1 MKIQTKMPSA
11 LSHLRV
17 LDLSRVLAGPWS
29 SQILADMGAEVIK
42 IERPGSG
49 DDTRDW
55 GPPFLKDKH
64 GNETHE
70 AAYFL
75 SANRGKKSFAL
86 DISKP
91 EGQEIIRKLAAMSD
105 ILIEN
110 FKVDGLK
117 HYGLDY
123 ASLKQ
128 INPKLIYCSIT
139 GFGQTGPYAHYA
151 GYDIMIQAMGGMMS
165 VTGERDDKPGGG
177 PMKVGVAVTDI
188 MTGMYATVAILGALE
203 HRHQSGEGQYI
214 DLALLDTQVAML
226 ANLSSNYL
234 VSGKVP
240 QRMGNAHATIV
251 PYQPFEC
258 ADGHMI
264 LAVGNDSQFG
274 KFCDIARAPEIKN
287 DVRFAT
293 NSERVKHREVLV
305 PLIETIIK
313 QRKRDDWLAALEPAG
328 VPCGPINN
336 MQQVFDNPQVKHRN
350 VRVDVPHPV
359 SGTAPMVANPIKFSA
374 TPIEYKHSPPT
385 LGQHTDEILHTLL
398 NMRDDEIQILQKNKI
413 I

>member
-1 MKIQTKMPSA
+1 MTPVA

-29 SQILADMGAEVIK
+29 SQILADMGADVIK
-42 IERPGSG
+42 IERPGTG

-55 GPPFLKDKH
+55 GPPFLKDAS
-64 GNETHE
+64 GNDTKE
-70 AAYFL
+70 AAYYL
-75 SANRGKKSFAL
+75 STNRGKKSLAL

-91 EGQEIIRKLAAMSD
+91 EGQEIIRKLALVSD
-105 ILIEN
+105 IFIEN

-123 ASLKQ
+123 VSLKK

-151 GYDIMIQAMGGMMS
+151 GYDIMIQGMGGMMS

-188 MTGMYATVAILGALE
+188 MTGMYATVAILAALE

-214 DLALLDTQVAML
+214 DMALLDTQVAML
-226 ANLSSNYL
+226 ANLASNYL
-234 VSGKVP
+234 VAEKIP
-240 QRMGNAHATIV
+240 QRMGNAHSTIV
-251 PYQPFEC
+251 PYQSFEC

-264 LAVGNDSQFG
+264 LAVGNDNQFE
-274 KFCDIARAPEIKN
+274 KFCAIAGVIEMAKDI
-287 DVRFAT
+287 RFAT
-293 NSERVKHREVLV
+293 NSERVKHREILV
-305 PLIETIIK
+305 PQLEKIILK
-313 QRKRDDWLAALEPAG
+313 RKRDDWLAALEPAG

-336 MQQVFDNPQVKHRN
+336 IAQVFDNPQVKHRD
-350 VRVDVPHPV
+350 VRVDIPHSLSGSVP
-359 SGTAPMVANPIKFSA
+359 TVANPIKFSA
-374 TPIEYKHSPPT
+374 TPIEYKKAPPT
-385 LGQHTDEILHTLL
+385 LGQHTDEVL
-398 NMRDDEIQILQKNKI
+398 RDTIYMNEAQIQALRDAKI
-413 I
+413 IQ

>member
-1 MKIQTKMPSA
+1 MPSA

-29 SQILADMGAEVIK
+29 SQILADLGAEVIK
-42 IERPGSG
+42 VERPGSG

-55 GPPFLKDKH
+55 GPPFLKDKN
-64 GNETHE
+64 GKDTHE
-70 AAYFL
+70 AAYYL
-75 SANRGKKSFAL
+75 SANRAKKSLTL
-86 DISKP
+86 DISRP
-91 EGQEIIRKLAAMSD
+91 EGQAIIRQLAAISD
-105 ILIEN
+105 IVIEN

-123 ASLKQ
+123 ASLKP
-128 INPKLIYCSIT
+128 INPRLIYCSIT
-139 GFGQTGPYAHYA
+139 GFGQSGPYAHYA
-151 GYDIMIQAMGGMMS
+151 GYDLMIQGMGGLMS

-188 MTGMYATVAILGALE
+188 MTGMYATVAILAAVE

-226 ANLSSNYL
+226 ANLTANYL
-234 VSGKVP
+234 VAGKVP
-240 QRMGNAHATIV
+240 QRLGNAHATIV

-258 ADGHMI
+258 ADGHLI
-264 LAVGNDSQFG
+264 LAVGNDSQFA
-274 KFCDIARAPEIKN
+274 KFCNIAGATEIKD

-293 NSERVKHREVLV
+293 NSARVKHRELLI
-305 PLIETIIK
+305 PLLQAIMK
-313 QRKRDDWLAALEPAG
+313 QRTREAWLGALEPAG

-336 MQQVFDNPQVKHRN
+336 LRQVFDNAQVKHRN
-350 VRVDVPHPV
+350 LRVEVPHPLA
-359 SGTAPMVANPIKFSA
+359 GPLPTVANPINFSA
-374 TPIEYKHSPPT
+374 TPIEYKNAPPL
-385 LGQHTDEILHTLL
+385 LGQHTEEILHTLL
-398 NMRDDEIQILQKNKI
+398 NMRDDQIQALRNNNI

>member
-1 MKIQTKMPSA
+1 MPSA

-29 SQILADMGAEVIK
+29 SQILADLGAEVIK
-42 IERPGSG
+42 VERPGSG

-55 GPPFLKDKH
+55 GPPFLKDKN
-64 GNETHE
+64 GNDTHE
-70 AAYFL
+70 AAYYL
-75 SANRGKKSFAL
+75 SANRAKKSLTL
-86 DISKP
+86 DISRP
-91 EGQEIIRKLAAMSD
+91 EGQAIILQLAAVSD
-105 ILIEN
+105 IVIEN

-123 ASLKQ
+123 ASLKP
-128 INPKLIYCSIT
+128 INPRLIYCSIT
-139 GFGQTGPYAHYA
+139 GFGQSGPYAHYA
-151 GYDIMIQAMGGMMS
+151 GYDIMIQGMGGLMS

-188 MTGMYATVAILGALE
+188 MTGMYATVAILAAVE

-226 ANLSSNYL
+226 ANLTANYL
-234 VSGKVP
+234 VAGKVP
-240 QRMGNAHATIV
+240 QRLGNAHATIV

-258 ADGHMI
+258 ADGHLI
-264 LAVGNDSQFG
+264 LAVGNDSQFA
-274 KFCDIARAPEIKN
+274 KFCNIANATEIKN

-293 NSERVKHREVLV
+293 NSARVTHRELLI
-305 PLIETIIK
+305 PLLQTIMK
-313 QRKRDDWLAALEPAG
+313 QRTRDAWLGALEPAG

-336 MQQVFDNPQVKHRN
+336 LQQVFDNAQVKHRN
-350 VRVDVPHPV
+350 VRVEVPHPLA
-359 SGTAPMVANPIKFSA
+359 GPLPTVANPINFSA
-374 TPIEYKHSPPT
+374 TPIEYKKAPPL
-385 LGQHTDEILHTLL
+385 LGQHTEEILHTLL
-398 NMRDDEIQILQKNKI
+398 NMRDDEIQALRNNKI

>member
-1 MKIQTKMPSA
+1 MKGA

-42 IERPGSG
+42 VERPGSG

-55 GPPFLKDKH
+55 GPPFLKDKD
-64 GNETHE
+64 GNDTHE

-75 SANRGKKSFAL
+75 STNRAKKSLSL

-91 EGQEIIRKLAAMSD
+91 EGQEIIRKLAAISD
-105 ILIEN
+105 IVIEN

-123 ASLKQ
+123 ASLKK
-128 INPKLIYCSIT
+128 INPRLIYCSIT

-151 GYDIMIQAMGGMMS
+151 GYDIMIQGMGGMMS
-165 VTGERDDKPGGG
+165 VTGERDGA
-177 PMKVGVAVTDI
+177 PMKVGVALTDI
-188 MTGMYATVAILGALE
+188 MTGMYATVAILAAIE

-226 ANLSSNYL
+226 ANLASNYL
-234 VSGKVP
+234 VAGKIP
-240 QRMGNAHATIV
+240 QRMGNAHSTIV
-251 PYQPFEC
+251 PYQSFAC

-264 LAVGNDSQFG
+264 LAVGNDSQFR
-274 KFCDIARAPEIKN
+274 KFCDVAHATEIKN
-287 DVRFAT
+287 DPRFAT

-305 PLIETIIK
+305 PLLEKIIQ
-313 QRKRDDWLAALEPAG
+313 QRKRDDWLSDLEPAG

-336 MQQVFDNPQVKHRN
+336 MQQVFDNPQVKHRHTK
-350 VRVDVPHPV
+350 VDVPHPLSDTV
-359 SGTAPMVANPIKFSA
+359 AMVANPIKFSA
-374 TPIEYKHSPPT
+374 TPIEYDRAPPM
-385 LGQHTDEILHTLL
+385 LGQHTENILRTLL
-398 NMRDDEIQILQKNKI
+398 NMPDDEIKALRDNKI
-413 I
+413 V

>member
-1 MKIQTKMPSA
+1 MPSA

-29 SQILADMGAEVIK
+29 SQILADLGAEVIK
-42 IERPGSG
+42 VERPGSG

-55 GPPFLKDKH
+55 GPPFLKDKN
-64 GNETHE
+64 GNDTHE
-70 AAYFL
+70 AAYYL
-75 SANRGKKSFAL
+75 SANRAKKSLTL
-86 DISKP
+86 DISRP
-91 EGQEIIRKLAAMSD
+91 EGQAIIRQLAAISD
-105 ILIEN
+105 IVIEN

-123 ASLKQ
+123 ASLKS
-128 INPKLIYCSIT
+128 INPRLIYCSIT
-139 GFGQTGPYAHYA
+139 GFGQSGPYAHYA
-151 GYDIMIQAMGGMMS
+151 GYDIMIQGMGGLMS

-188 MTGMYATVAILGALE
+188 MTGMYATVAILAAVE

-226 ANLSSNYL
+226 ANLTANYL
-234 VSGKVP
+234 VAGKVP
-240 QRMGNAHATIV
+240 QRLGNAHATIV

-258 ADGHMI
+258 ADGHLI
-264 LAVGNDSQFG
+264 LAVGNDSQFA
-274 KFCDIARAPEIKN
+274 KFCNIANATEIKN

-293 NSERVKHREVLV
+293 NSARVTHRELLI
-305 PLIETIIK
+305 PLLQTIMK
-313 QRKRDDWLAALEPAG
+313 QRTRDAWLGALEPAG

-336 MQQVFDNPQVKHRN
+336 LQQVFDNAQVKHRN
-350 VRVDVPHPV
+350 VRVEVPHPLA
-359 SGTAPMVANPIKFSA
+359 GPLPTVANPINFSA
-374 TPIEYKHSPPT
+374 TPIEYNKAPPL
-385 LGQHTDEILHTLL
+385 LGQHTEEILHTLL
-398 NMRDDEIQILQKNKI
+398 NMRDDEIQALRNNKI

>member
-1 MKIQTKMPSA
+1 MPSA

-42 IERPGSG
+42 VERPGSG

-55 GPPFLKDKH
+55 GPPFLKDKA
-64 GNETHE
+64 GKDTHE

-75 SANRGKKSFAL
+75 SANRGKKSLSL

-91 EGQEIIRKLAAMSD
+91 EGQEIIRKLAAISD
-105 ILIEN
+105 IVIEN

-123 ASLKQ
+123 ASLKK

-151 GYDIMIQAMGGMMS
+151 GYDIMIQGMGGMMS
-165 VTGERDDKPGGG
+165 VTGERDGA
-177 PMKVGVAVTDI
+177 PMKVGVALTDI
-188 MTGMYATVAILGALE
+188 MTGMYATVAILAAIE

-226 ANLSSNYL
+226 ANLASNYL
-234 VSGKVP
+234 VAGKIP
-240 QRMGNAHATIV
+240 QRMGNAHSTIV
-251 PYQPFEC
+251 PYQSFEC

-264 LAVGNDSQFG
+264 LAVGNDSQFA
-274 KFCDIARAPEIKN
+274 KFCDIAHATEIKN
-287 DVRFAT
+287 DVRFTT

-305 PLIETIIK
+305 PLLEKIIK

-336 MQQVFDNPQVKHRN
+336 MQQVFDNPQVKHRD
-350 VRVDVPHPV
+350 VRVDVPHALSDTVPL
-359 SGTAPMVANPIKFSA
+359 VANPIKFSA
-374 TPIEYKHSPPT
+374 TPIEYKKAPPM
-385 LGQHTDEILHTLL
+385 LGQHTEDILRTLL
-398 NMRDDEIQILQKNKI
+398 NLRDEEIQTLRDNKI
-413 I
+413 V

>member
-1 MKIQTKMPSA
+1 MPSA

-29 SQILADMGAEVIK
+29 SQLLADMGAEVIK
-42 IERPGSG
+42 VERPGTG

-55 GPPFLKDKH
+55 GPPFLKDQN
-64 GNETHE
+64 GNDTRE

-75 SANRGKKSFAL
+75 AANRGKKSLSL
-86 DISKP
+86 DIAKP
-91 EGQEIIRKLAAMSD
+91 EGQGIIRKLTEISD
-105 ILIEN
+105 IVIEN

-123 ASLKQ
+123 PSLKK
-128 INPKLIYCSIT
+128 INPRLVYCSIT

-151 GYDIMIQAMGGMMS
+151 GYDIMIQGMGGMMS
-165 VTGERDDKPGGG
+165 VTGERDGA

-188 MTGMYATVAILGALE
+188 MTGMYATVAILAAIE
-203 HRHQSGEGQYI
+203 HRRETGEGQYI

-226 ANLSSNYL
+226 ANLASNYL
-234 VSGKVP
+234 VAGKIP
-240 QRMGNAHATIV
+240 QRLGNAHATIV
-251 PYQPFEC
+251 PYQSFEC

-274 KFCDIARAPEIKN
+274 KFCDIANLVAIKN
-287 DVRFAT
+287 DARFAT
-293 NSERVKHREVLV
+293 NSDRVKHRDVLV
-305 PLIETIIK
+305 PLLENIIK
-313 QRKRDDWLAALEPAG
+313 QRKRDDWLAALEPTG
-328 VPCGPINN
+328 VPCGPIND
-336 MQQVFDNPQVKHRN
+336 MQQVFDNPQVQHRK
-350 VRVDVPHPV
+350 VRVDVPHPL
-359 SGTAPMVANPIKFSA
+359 SGTAPTVANPIKFSA
-374 TPIEYKHSPPT
+374 TPIEYKHAPPT

-398 NMRDDEIQILQKNKI
+398 NMRDEEIAALRNNKI